1 MQGRSPH
8 GFGAC
13 IITVF
18 CAGMDWFED
27 QQFLRRRGP
36 KRRLSDSEVLTI
48 EIAGKYLDIDT
59 NRGFYAYFRWNCVEW
74 FPALKEIHH
83 TTSCHRAVAAHAMEL
98 AARHR

>member
-1 MQGRSPH
+1 
-8 GFGAC
+8 
-13 IITVF
+13 
-18 CAGMDWFED
+18 MDWFED